1 MVKSILVI
9 HVSIIVTVHVQQLRA
24 KHRYREEK
32 LLDEILWCDHS
43 LVAMVGRSVAWWHKK
58 TAARETKQTA
68 VEENNKKLIC
78 LTILCMITL
87 RNKMVACVA
96 GVLKGKGKGILGKG
110 VLGARKTRGT
120 RGLAPKFPS
129 PSLSNACHEGKQNG
143 GSCFSSIVWHA
154 LRCAKQHKAF
164 ASYLPKM
171 SLNLGSNSIWYFSTY
186 SKSSS
191 VPNTLAILTSWK

>member
-1 MVKSILVI
+1 MVIIILII

-32 LLDEILWCDHS
+32 LLRYFDMDEILWCDHS

-58 TAARETKQTA
+58 TAVRETKQTA
-68 VEENNKKLIC
+68 VEEKNKKMDMTDLFD
-78 LTILCMITL
+78 
-87 RNKMVACVA
+87 
-96 GVLKGKGKGILGKG
+96 
-110 VLGARKTRGT
+110 
-120 RGLAPKFPS
+120 FPV
-129 PSLSNACHEGKQNG
+129 HDYTQEQNG
-143 GSCFSSIVWHA
+143 RPCFSSIVWHT

-164 ASYLPKM
+164 AIHLPKM